1 MLCKGAHRHADADA
15 VFIQQVHDLIVHNII
30 ITLIDAPAIRA
41 ALQCVQNRFTGRI
54 QAHHRDKSIGNGLW
68 MLQIEARRVIR
79 AAIPVYTP
87 IQTVFRR
94 TVRLVRG
101 VEMRKGAKAADRRTR
116 AAGKP
121 CQDVRV
127 VAALCQDHRTA
138 ILTAA
143 PVPAHKAVRHVPV
156 ADAFDMLDGDKLA
169 DRAAVDQLLELH
181 EERRIAQYMADGQHA
196 PGLPRLF
203 AHCDQLR
210 AVIAHRLFAQH
221 VIALFQRL
229 HDRLKVHSVL
239 CADEYTVCEL
249 FLSER
254 VLPACKAAAFGN
266 AVLLGKCGAAICTRL
281 RHADDLQ
288 LVREAQRV
296 GGIDV
301 RAALTRAQNDRGNW
315 FHRQASLYSISSTVS
330 AGSGSR

>member
-1 MLCKGAHRHADADA
+1 
-15 VFIQQVHDLIVHNII
+15 
-30 ITLIDAPAIRA
+30 
-41 ALQCVQNRFTGRI
+41 
-54 QAHHRDKSIGNGLW
+54 
-68 MLQIEARRVIR
+68 
-79 AAIPVYTP
+79 
-87 IQTVFRR
+87 
-94 TVRLVRG
+94 
-101 VEMRKGAKAADRRTR
+101 
-116 AAGKP
+116 
-121 CQDVRV
+121 
-127 VAALCQDHRTA
+127 
-138 ILTAA
+138 
-143 PVPAHKAVRHVPV
+143 
-156 ADAFDMLDGDKLA
+156 MLDGDKLT

-181 EERRIAQYMADGQHA
+181 EERGIAQDMADGQHA

-221 VIALFQRL
+221 VISLFQRL
-229 HDRLKVHSVL
+229 HDRLEVHSVL
-239 CADEYTVCEL
+239 CADEYTVCKL

-254 VLPACKAAAFGN
+254 LFPACKAAAFGN
-266 AVLLGKCGAAICTRL
+266 AVLLGKCGAAVCARL